1 MSKQIQALFQVND
14 VLERKATDG
23 SVMSQ
28 IVRLNP
34 VYENNPDHPNYE
46 FWKATPTGS
55 MEMTINN
62 PSAFDAFVPG
72 GKYLLTFERADS

>member
-1 MSKQIQALFQVND
+1 MQALFIVND
-14 VLERKATDG
+14 VLSRIAADG
-23 SVMSQ
+23 AITSQ

-34 VYENNPDHPNYE
+34 VYENNPDHPNYA

-62 PSAFDAFVPG
+62 PLAFGSLVSG
-72 GKYLLTFERADS
+72 KKYLLTFEPFES

>member
-1 MSKQIQALFQVND
+1 MRAMFTVND
-14 VLERKATDG
+14 VLERKGADG

-34 VYENNPDHPNYE
+34 VYENNPDHPNYK

-62 PSAFDAFVPG
+62 PAAFDFFVSG
-72 GKYLLTFERADS
+72 RKYLLSFEQTP

>member
-1 MSKQIQALFQVND
+1 MQAMFTVND
-14 VLERKATDG
+14 VLERKAADG

-28 IVRLNP
+28 IVKLNP

-62 PSAFDAFVPG
+62 PAAFGYFVPG
-72 GKYLLTFERADS
+72 KKYLLSFEQTP